1 MPVTDRVVPP
11 ATPAVESLRKL
22 QRLRSFTGE
31 VAQFWPIYLEALVG
45 LASGTVGV
53 ICLQDQEGDW
63 RTLAWTPQGAEF
75 EPWLRRILSGME
87 DIHLSCLSQG
97 FAILPRPD
105 HVLIACPLILDSG
118 RSTCLFVGSLEK
130 AREPEAWPVVQS
142 LLASNDLYAQY
153 RIRRSVGETLTQKGQ
168 LAQVLDLSAQIDG
181 CERFLAA
188 AMTLCNELATRLR
201 CERVN
206 LGWIEDE
213 YVHVKAMSHADGFE
227 KKMDVVRDL
236 ENALEE
242 AWEQDCDLTWP
253 ASRDSAL
260 VTRSHEIYAR
270 SRDCRHVATLL
281 LRVAGEAVG
290 VCSLERSAQAFD
302 ETELRGLRVG
312 LDQISRR
319 LDDLHYHDRWFG
331 AIWKDKAREGLGKLV
346 GFEHTWAKAGALA
359 ALLLAAF
366 SLLVPLPW
374 RVDATAMVKTDRIAY
389 LTAPYEGY
397 IDSACVKPGDL
408 VTKGQPLLILD
419 RKDLLLQEADLMAEA
434 QNHLREVQ
442 KAQATEDLPGIRING
457 ARLDQTTAKLNTT
470 RWRLERSVL
479 RCEYERAVVIEG
491 NLEQKK
497 GAPVRQGEELLKI
510 ARIENLHAELDVD
523 ESELQGVLASRKGE
537 ISLRSRPSETF
548 PVEVERILPAAQTK
562 DKDNVFVVRARFAG
576 KVPDWFRPGMTGVAR
591 IESGK
596 RTLWWIV
603 SHKTI
608 DFLRLKLWW

>member
-1 MPVTDRVVPP
+1 M
-11 ATPAVESLRKL
+11 PAVEALRKL
-22 QRLRSFTGE
+22 QRLRSFTGD
-31 VAQFWPIYLEALVG
+31 VPQFWPLYLDALLG
-45 LASGTVGV
+45 LTSGTAGL
-53 ICLQDQEGDW
+53 ICLQDQDGEW
-63 RTLAWTPQGAEF
+63 RTLAWTPQGPEF
-75 EPWLRRILSGME
+75 EPWLQRILSGME
-87 DIHLSCLSQG
+87 DINQSCTSQG

-105 HVLIACPLILDSG
+105 HVLVSCPLILDLG
-118 RSTCLFVGSLEK
+118 RNTCLFVGSLEK
-130 AREPEAWPVVQS
+130 SQEPDAWPVVQS
-142 LLASNDLYAQY
+142 LLTSNDLYAQY

-168 LAQVLDLSAQIDG
+168 LTQVLDLSTQIDG

-188 AMTLCNELATRLR
+188 AMTLCNELATRFR

-206 LGWIEDE
+206 LGWIEGE
-213 YVHVKAMSHADGFE
+213 YVQVKAMSHSDSFE

-253 ASRDSAL
+253 THEGCAL

-281 LRVAGEAVG
+281 LRVAGEVVG
-290 VCSLERSAQAFD
+290 VCSLERSARSFD
-302 ETELRGLRVG
+302 ETELRCLRVG

-331 AIWKDKAREGLGKLV
+331 AIWKDKVHQGLSKLV
-346 GFEHTWAKAGALA
+346 GFEHTWLKAGALA
-359 ALLLAAF
+359 IVLLTAF

-374 RVDATAMVKTDRIAY
+374 RVDATAMVKTDRISY

-408 VTKGQPLLILD
+408 VVKGQPLLILD

-479 RCEYERAVVIEG
+479 RCEFERAVVIEG

-523 ESELQGVLASRKGE
+523 ESELHSVLASLKGE

-548 PVEVERILPAAQTK
+548 PVAVERILPAAQTK
-562 DKDNVFVVRARFAG
+562 EKDNVFVVRARFAG
-576 KVPDWFRPGMTGVAR
+576 PVPDWFRPGMTGVAR
-591 IESGK
+591 IEAGH

-603 SHKTI
+603 SHKTL
-608 DFLRLKLWW
+608 DFLRLKFWW